1 MIAASLAASL
11 DEVTDVVGIVLAVA
25 MVVLFAAVDLL
36 PPGSLGRRVSGLAA
50 GSLFTV
56 LIVVVGYRFAVLAE

>member
-1 MIAASLAASL
+1 MIAASL
-11 DEVTDVVGIVLAVA
+11 DQVTDVVGVTLAIA

-36 PPGSLGRRVSGLAA
+36 PSGSLGRRLSGLAA

-56 LIVVVGYRFAVLAE
+56 LVVVVGYRFAVLAE